1 MGVSCAAGGLAPL
14 SGVAGEMRKRAGKQK
29 QEPANGQAL
38 VDIGVSQL
46 IGCYTL
52 NGEVGG

>member
-1 MGVSCAAGGLAPL
+1 
-14 SGVAGEMRKRAGKQK
+14 MRKRAGKQK
-29 QEPANGQAL
+29 KEPANGQAL

-46 IGCYTL
+46 FCCYTL